1 MPFGAEPGVP
11 EIASSQTT
19 GQSALDR
26 FGRDARVPG
35 VRLTTCVLIR
45 EIVTVPNR
53 LASFVLC
60 FVLAMVPLAALA
72 QNGTKLAVL
81 DVQRIYRDSDAA
93 KALREEIDVGREKTR
108 AVLAEQE
115 KDILADDKA
124 LKQQRSIL
132 SPEAYAQQSQELGKR
147 VNALKRQVAEA
158 RKANEQKYESGIKEI
173 QKAVIGVVSE
183 IAKERNLDLVLAS
196 NAIVLQ
202 SAAIEITEE
211 TMARLNARLPRVKGQ

>member
-1 MPFGAEPGVP
+1 MPH
-11 EIASSQTT
+11 
-19 GQSALDR
+19 
-26 FGRDARVPG
+26 
-35 VRLTTCVLIR
+35 
-45 EIVTVPNR
+45 R

-60 FVLAMVPLAALA
+60 LVLGVMPLAALA
-72 QNGTKLAVL
+72 QTGTKLAVL

-108 AVLAEQE
+108 AVLAEKE
-115 KDILADDKA
+115 KAILADDKA

-132 SPEAYAQQSQELGKR
+132 SPEAYAQKSQELGKR
-147 VNALKRQVAEA
+147 VNALKRQVADA
-158 RKANEQKYESGIKEI
+158 RKANEQKYEKGIKEI

-196 NAIVLQ
+196 NAIVIQ